1 MAKILVI
8 PSSLKDLNLDVDG
21 FIIGIKDLSVN
32 SNLYISVKNIER
44 IVTKLKQDKK
54 EVFISLNKN
63 IFNKDLP
70 LLEDVLLKLDKLH
83 IDGLLYYDISVLS
96 IVTRLNLKIPLIWSQ
111 EHLTTNYLTCNYYE
125 EKNVKGVYLSSE
137 ITLQEVEEITKRTK
151 MVTILPI
158 FGYLPMFNS
167 RRHVVKNYLNTFNL
181 KDKSK
186 INYLE
191 KENNLY
197 PIIDNKEEVTVY
209 SSHIL
214 NGLNE
219 FLSLNVH
226 YVTLNSFNIDEKKF
240 KKVAHMFKIVNKE
253 NVSKL
258 DAQINKMFDNVDKG
272 FFYKETIYRVKK

>member
-32 SNLYISVKNIER
+32 SNLYISVKILER

-96 IVTRLNLKIPLIWSQ
+96 IVTRLNLRIPLIWSQ

-125 EKNVKGVYLSSE
+125 EKKVKGVYLSSE

-151 MVTILPI
+151 MITILTI

-240 KKVAHMFKIVNKE
+240 KKVSHMFKTVNKG

-258 DAQINKMFDNVDKG
+258 DVQINKMFDNVDKG